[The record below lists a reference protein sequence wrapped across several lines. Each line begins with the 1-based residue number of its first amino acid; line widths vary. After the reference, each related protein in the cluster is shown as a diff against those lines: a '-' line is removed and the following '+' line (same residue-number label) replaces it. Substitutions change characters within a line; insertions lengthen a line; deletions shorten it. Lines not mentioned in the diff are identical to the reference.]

1 MGFYFPQESFP
12 TYYFTE
18 NPNDRE
24 VVDRACS
31 LLGIDRS
38 DADVDYEEWCSAVE
52 CVQWERADDL
62 RRFEDV
68 LADFNRELDFHEVI
82 LDDDVFEG
90 CALFVIVNDMG
101 GSYEDYTTDSQ
112 VMFASNRMAW
122 KTGNRDYDWP
132 ANRLMGAVLKEEERI
147 RDWLYEVPERYGFR
161 LTSYPTEGDEYES
174 FRAMSFGRKPKG
186 RRL

>member
-1 MGFYFPQESFP
+1 MGFYSPQESFP
-12 TYYFTE
+12 TYYFTI
-18 NPNDRE
+18 NPNDEE
-24 VVDRACS
+24 VVGRACD
-31 LLGIDRS
+31 LLGIKIGDTE
-38 DADVDYEEWCSAVE
+38 VDYNEWCNAIE
-52 CVQWERADDL
+52 WAQMERIEDIE
-62 RRFEDV
+62 RFEKMLDR
-68 LADFNRELDFHEVI
+68 FNHELDFHEVI

-90 CALFVIVNDMG
+90 YALFVIVNDMG

-147 RDWLYEVPERYGFR
+147 RDWLYEVPEQYGFR